1 MELKRSK
8 VFEQFRTY
16 KVQIKVVSSVVTPF
30 HADTI
35 FGTICWGIA
44 LLEGQDKIREF
55 LSLYR
60 NKETVPL
67 IVSDGLFDGY
77 LPRPILEPLS
87 LKKSEDLIK
96 GIIGENNPVK
106 TVDYIQKLKRM
117 KNVKYIPIEYF
128 QKNKG
133 VFSQD
138 IFSKDFLSGKIKEF
152 KFTED
157 ASILRTSIN
166 RYSGKAME
174 ERLFSTDEIFY
185 DSRINIYIKLR
196 NVLNLDGNWLKK
208 IFNYIEI
215 SGYGA
220 DKSMGKGQINVE
232 SVEEKDDLPHCDNPN
247 AFVSLSSFV
256 PDENDPSDG
265 WYTPILKYGKL
276 GEHYASA
283 PIDKIISGTQ
293 NRIGK
298 NPFKRPLLMFS
309 SGSTFRIE
317 SSEEMMP
324 YYGKLVENIHWD
336 NEIVQYGFAFPLG
349 IRL

>member
-1 MELKRSK
+1 M
-8 VFEQFRTY
+8 FEQFRTY
-16 KVQIKVVSSVVTPF
+16 KVQLKVVSSVVTPF

-44 LLEGQDKIREF
+44 LLEGQDKIRDF
-55 LSLYR
+55 LSLYK
-60 NKETVPL
+60 NKGTVPL

-87 LKKSEDLIK
+87 LKNSEDLIK
-96 GIIGENNPVK
+96 GIVGENNPAK
-106 TVDYIQKLKRM
+106 TIDYIQRLKRI
-117 KNVKYIPIEYF
+117 KNIKHLSIEYY
-128 QKNKG
+128 QKNQG
-133 VFSQD
+133 SYSQLT
-138 IFSKDFLSGKIKEF
+138 LSRDYLNGQIKEL

-157 ASILRTSIN
+157 AYILRTSMD

-174 ERLFSTDEIFY
+174 GRLFPTDETFY
-185 DSRINIYIKLR
+185 NSKINIYIKLR
-196 NVLNLDGNWLKK
+196 DVSNLDGNWLKK

-220 DKSMGKGQINVE
+220 DKSMGKGQVKVE
-232 SVEEKDDLPHCDNPN
+232 SIEEKDDLPHCKNPN

-283 PIDKIISGTQ
+283 STENINSETHEK
-293 NRIGK
+293 IGK
-298 NPFKRPLLMFS
+298 NPFKRPLLMFCA
-309 SGSTFRIE
+309 GSTFRLKNT
-317 SSEEMMP
+317 EEMLP
-324 YYGKLVENIHWD
+324 HYGRIVENIHWD
-336 NEIVQYGFAFPLG
+336 TDIVHYGLAFPLG
-349 IRL
+349 IRLE